1 MLLMSTLNMMRC
13 SSYEHMAM
21 NLTRLG
27 LAAATI
33 GKYLQGFA
41 AALVVLII
49 GASQSRQHGKSEI
62 DLISHLPHSLFDV
75 GSGRISIV
83 TVNT

>member
-1 MLLMSTLNMMRC
+1 MLNSNSRYL
-13 SSYEHMAM
+13 HVAM

-27 LAAATI
+27 PAAATI
-33 GKYLQGFA
+33 GNTCMNGFQDN
-41 AALVVLII
+41 LLNRV
-49 GASQSRQHGKSEI
+49 SQLHWSFSLPERLKADNM
-62 DLISHLPHSLFDV
+62 DLTSHLPRSLFDV